1 MPNNFDIPGVLWN
14 TQQTLADAQK
24 LQARNNIGAASLLS
38 QAPEFSTNTVYRQ
51 GERVTYD
58 GKVFIFRMSHAAGPW
73 TGSDVIE
80 DSFAQS
86 CGGVSNCGAKTDSD
100 VVNGVLALD
109 INNSIYAL
117 TTSLSTLIVEIQIDA
132 NKPASPNIVLQV
144 VNSAALTIYVRMRVT
159 NTGGPDILAYLNV
172 AEAAG
177 NELEACA
184 SGEGYQVTCVG
195 GCWTCAKFVPCEPP
209 SPPSA

>member
-1 MPNNFDIPGVLWN
+1 MAVNFRRKSEVVWNMPQELDVSE
-14 TQQTLADAQK
+14 QA
-24 LQARNNIGAASLLS
+24 QARNNIGAVALLS
-38 QAPEFSTNTVYRQ
+38 QAPAFSPDTVYQQ
-51 GERVTYD
+51 GGRVTYD
-58 GKVFIFRMSHAAGPW
+58 GKLYIFIMPHAAGPW

-100 VVNGVLALD
+100 VVAGVLSLD

-132 NKPASPNIVLQV
+132 HKPASANIALQV
-144 VNSAALTIYVRMRVT
+144 VNSAALTMYVRMRVT
-159 NTGGPDILAYLNV
+159 NTGGPDVLMYLSV

-184 SGEGYQVTCVG
+184 NGEVNQVTCVG

-209 SPPSA
+209 SP

>member
-1 MPNNFDIPGVLWN
+1 MAGSNYVAYNLA
-14 TQQTLADAQK
+14 QTRTDAEK
-24 LQARNNIGAASLLS
+24 LQARNNIGAAGLSSL
-38 QAPEFSTNTVYRQ
+38 APAFSTSTAYKQ
-51 GERVTYD
+51 GERVTYN
-58 GKVFIFRMSHAAGPW
+58 GKVYVFKTPHAAGAW
-73 TGSDVIE
+73 TGTDVME

-100 VVNGVLALD
+100 VVNGVLALA

-144 VNSAALTIYVRMRVT
+144 VNSTALTIYVRMRIT
-159 NTGGPDILAYLNV
+159 NTGGPDILSYLNV

-177 NELEACA
+177 NELEACT
-184 SGEGYQVTCVG
+184 SGEVYQVTCVG

-209 SPPSA
+209 SP

>member
-1 MPNNFDIPGVLWN
+1 MAGSNYVAYNLA
-14 TQQTLADAQK
+14 QTRTDAEK
-24 LQARNNIGAASLLS
+24 LQARNNIGAAALLS
-38 QAPEFSTNTVYRQ
+38 LAPAFSTSTAYKQ

-58 GKVFIFRMSHAAGPW
+58 GKVYVFKAAHSAGAW
-73 TGSDVIE
+73 TGTDVIE

-86 CGGVSNCGAKTDSD
+86 CGGVSSCGAKTDSD
-100 VVNGVLALD
+100 VVNGVLALA

-144 VNSAALTIYVRMRVT
+144 VNSTALTIYVRMRIT
-159 NTGGPDILAYLNV
+159 NTGGPDILSYLNV

-177 NELEACA
+177 NELEACT

-209 SPPSA
+209 SPPSR